1 LFSKVVFIRK
11 FFINL
16 RNKKIM
22 TLIQKTI
29 KYASLF
35 LVLSLTSCNQ
45 KPSDTQ
51 LQLEANQVQLEENLS
66 MYEAVWDKVI
76 NGRQIALI
84 NSDSFDE
91 NVTAVGTS
99 TGDIVGLEN
108 FKNYYNNYLT
118 GFSDAEFTIVDAFG
132 QGDKIVKH
140 WNFKGTHDGDFFGVP
155 ATGKR
160 VDISGVTLVKMKA
173 GRIAAEQDFMDLL
186 DFYTQLGL
194 M

>member
-1 LFSKVVFIRK
+1 
-11 FFINL
+11 
-16 RNKKIM
+16 M
-22 TLIQKTI
+22 TLLQNRI
-29 KYASLF
+29 KYASIL
-35 LVLSLTSCNQ
+35 LVLTLTSCNQ
-45 KPSDTQ
+45 KSSEVH
-51 LQLEANQVQLEENLS
+51 LQLEASQAQLETNLL
-66 MYEAVWDKVI
+66 MYETVWDKVI

-84 NSDSFDE
+84 NADYFDQD
-91 NVTAVGTS
+91 VTAVATS
-99 TGDIVGLEN
+99 AGDVVGLEN

-118 GFSDAEFTIVDAFG
+118 GFSDAEFTIIDAFG

-160 VDISGVTLVKMKA
+160 VDVSGVTLVKMKA
-173 GRIAAEQDFMDLL
+173 GKIAAEQDFMDLL

>member
-1 LFSKVVFIRK
+1 
-11 FFINL
+11 
-16 RNKKIM
+16 M

>member
-1 LFSKVVFIRK
+1 
-11 FFINL
+11 
-16 RNKKIM
+16 M

-45 KPSDTQ
+45 EPSDTQ